1 MALVRDAYGN
11 LVDDGTGPQ
20 GRPAAPRGLAAAVT
34 APAGPGGV
42 GQRGAVPA
50 YTVAPTA
57 GGPRGTGPVIQP
69 TVPVT
74 APVAQPQPSLAAAA
88 QPTPAQPP
96 VDPQI
101 AAAMAQREQRR
112 ANEAVLEQDRAN
124 LRSAGFAPQV
134 GPQPGTTLPQ
144 DTLAATN
151 QRIQAALDANRAPA
165 QIPGERGNYNLANTS
180 NVDAQGNI
188 TTRLR
193 QPENIIEG
201 GYGQFGGGR
210 AQQFLAS
217 RAAAPR
223 TGGMSDASEEVRL
236 RTALTSDN
244 PQERRAAREQLA
256 TRQALALD
264 AGTTERTGMQLEG
277 EQLRAS
283 LAGEAAVQAAQARA
297 AGQQQA
303 AATAG
308 QYGLEQAQ
316 ARAQGAVGAAE
327 VAAGSGSSAL
337 SQVRA
342 EQIARQLAVAQA
354 AEEAG
359 DLAGRDR
366 ALGISQGT
374 AGRVQTDALGNPIA
388 ISTPTG
394 VRPLTPEE
402 IAAIQAAS
410 AQYNVR
416 PAQ

>member
-34 APAGPGGV
+34 APTGPGGV

-50 YTVAPTA
+50 YTVTPTA
-57 GGPRGTGPVIQP
+57 GGPRGTGPVITP
-69 TVPVT
+69 TA
-74 APVAQPQPSLAAAA
+74 APVAAPAAQPQPSLATAA

-96 VDPQI
+96 MDPQL
-101 AAAMAQREQRR
+101 AAAIAQRDQRR
-112 ANEAVLEQDRAN
+112 ANDAVLEQDRAN
-124 LRSAGFAPQV
+124 LAGLVGVQPAAGQALTPQ
-134 GPQPGTTLPQ
+134 TLE
-144 DTLAATN
+144 ATN

-165 QIPGERGNYNLANTS
+165 LIPGERGNYNLANTS

-210 AQQFLAS
+210 AQQFLDS
-217 RAAAPR
+217 RAAAPSNR
-223 TGGMSDASEEVRL
+223 GMSDASEEVRL

-283 LAGEAAVQAAQARA
+283 LAGEAAVQAAQVRA

-308 QYGLEQAQ
+308 QYGLQQAQ
-316 ARAQGAVGAAE
+316 TRAQGAVGAAE
-327 VAAGSGSSAL
+327 VAAGSGASAL

-402 IAAIQAAS
+402 IAAIQQAS